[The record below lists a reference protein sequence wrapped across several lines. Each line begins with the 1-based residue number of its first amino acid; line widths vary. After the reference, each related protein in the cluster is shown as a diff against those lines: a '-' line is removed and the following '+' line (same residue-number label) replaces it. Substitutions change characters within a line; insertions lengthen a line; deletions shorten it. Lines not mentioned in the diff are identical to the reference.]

1 MFVSI
6 DTSLN
11 FKQIA
16 TIFANEIKEII
27 NFPNF
32 LNLGHWGGYLF
43 EKYKWKNNKRLA
55 YLILNLIGNDFIIEE
70 RFTKDKIIT
79 FKNLKDK
86 YYIVL
91 IGQNNSDYDPDDN
104 SKAFHFE
111 IYEKKDEWK
120 IKLYYY

>member
-43 EKYKWKNNKRLA
+43 EKYKWRNNKRLA

-70 RFTKDKIIT
+70 SFTKNKIIT
-79 FKNLKDK
+79 FKNLKDE

-91 IGQNNSDYDPDDN
+91 IGQNNSDYDPDDS
-104 SKAFHFE
+104 SKAFNFE

-120 IKLYYY
+120 IKLYYF